1 MKITKRQLRRIIKE
15 EKSKLNEATRD
26 EAFRMDVLARLDGIM
41 YELEAEG
48 FGPGTIVDD
57 VKWLAK
63 ALADR
68 LPGKHPTR
76 TFDDSS
82 RTFGRR

>member
-1 MKITKRQLRRIIKE
+1 MKVTKKQLKRIIKE
-15 EKSKLNEATRD
+15 EKARLNEATQD

>member
-1 MKITKRQLRRIIKE
+1 MKITKRQLKRIIKE
-15 EKSKLNEATRD
+15 EKVKLAEATRD
-26 EAFRMDVLARLDGIM
+26 EAFRADVLARLDGIM

-48 FGPGTIVDD
+48 FGPGTIADD

>member
-1 MKITKRQLRRIIKE
+1 MKVTKKQLKRIIKE
-15 EKSKLNEATRD
+15 EKAKLNEATRD

>member
-1 MKITKRQLRRIIKE
+1 MKVTKKQLKRIIKE
-15 EKSKLNEATRD
+15 EKAKLNEATRD
-26 EAFRMDVLARLDGIM
+26 EAFRMDVLARLDGIV

-63 ALADR
+63 VLADR

>member
-1 MKITKRQLRRIIKE
+1 MKITKRQLRRIIKQATT
-15 EKSKLNEATRD
+15 KLNEVTRD
-26 EAFRMDVLARLDGIM
+26 EDFRMDVLARLDGIM

-63 ALADR
+63 VLADR

>member
-1 MKITKRQLRRIIKE
+1 MKVTKKQLKRIIKE
-15 EKSKLNEATRD
+15 EKAKLNEATRD

-63 ALADR
+63 VLADR